1 MSVLFVLKCD
11 KCGGYS
17 RVAEAC
23 PGGDGD
29 GHKEIEPYF
38 CAHCGT
44 QAGEQHTGGFWS
56 SSRLQGPLKKQIEE
70 ARK

>member
-1 MSVLFVLKCD
+1 MSISFVLNCD

-23 PGGDGD
+23 TGGD

-44 QAGEQHTGGFWS
+44 HAGS
-56 SSRLQGPLKKQIEE
+56 SILEASGHRRGYSKGPLKKQIEE
-70 ARK
+70 AN